1 MARRRSRTH
10 NSIDAETVSTV
21 LQAGTLRGGVHF
33 HPPPP
38 PPPVIPRQ
46 LPAPPRWFAARA
58 NEMTRLDHA
67 LGETAGAAQVLVIE
81 GTGGVGKTALVLH
94 WLHRNLDH
102 FPDGQLHADLHGFDQ
117 SRTPATPA
125 SVVHGFLLGLGV
137 PPDAIPADESARIAC
152 YRSMTAGKR
161 LVVVLD
167 NTADAAQAA
176 PLLPGS
182 SSCRA
187 VVTSRS
193 RLSTLSIRGAE
204 TLHLD
209 VLTDDHAREVLV
221 RQLGSHRVSEEP
233 EAVATILDCCAGLP
247 LALAIVAALA
257 DTHDGFPL
265 ATIADELREAR
276 LDAFDAGDPATD
288 IRTVISCS
296 VSTLNSEQVRMFSLL
311 GVAPTLPISA
321 PAAAALAALPV
332 PRATAL
338 LRELERKN
346 LVEHPEPGRFGMHE
360 LVRLYAQE
368 QAPAAE
374 EALLR
379 LADFYLHSA
388 LAADHLLYPHRS
400 PVAVPHPASGCIPLE
415 FADHNAALTWFT
427 TEHEQLLGIQ
437 GVLADHER
445 QWLLSRALDTYLYRR
460 GHIAENV
467 TSSRRGVAAAE
478 HLGTP
483 ALTLALRQAGRAHTR
498 AGELPEAIESLRR
511 ALELDDNPHTH
522 FDLARAL
529 ADNGDFASAADH
541 LRLALEGHRSA
552 GNQVGEAHA
561 LNALGRCHGELED
574 FEQAVSCCESALA
587 LHERHG
593 NRSGQVGTLDN
604 LGTIA
609 LRTGRPTDA
618 IAWHTKAL
626 MLCEELGD
634 AYLEARVLEH
644 LAEALEQ
651 HGEAERAAA
660 AGQAALELFTSQ
672 HRTTDVER
680 ILTSGAG
687 PCSPGSP
694 S

>member
-1 MARRRSRTH
+1 MARRSRAR
-10 NSIDAETVSTV
+10 NSVDATTVSTV
-21 LQAGTLRGGVHF
+21 LQAGTVRGGVHF
-33 HPPPP
+33 HTAAPA
-38 PPPVIPRQ
+38 PPVIPRQ
-46 LPAPPRWFAARA
+46 LPAPPRWFAARTG
-58 NEMTRLDHA
+58 EMTRLDHA
-67 LGETAGAAQVLVIE
+67 LGETPDAAHVLVIE
-81 GTGGVGKTALVLH
+81 GPGGVGKTALALH
-94 WLHRNLDH
+94 WLHHNLER
-102 FPDGQLHADLHGFDQ
+102 FPDGQLHADLHGFD
-117 SRTPATPA
+117 RNCTPAVPA
-125 SVVHGFLLGLGV
+125 TVIHGFLLGLGV
-137 PPDAIPADESARIAC
+137 PPDAIPADPSARIAC

-167 NTADAAQAA
+167 NTADAAQVA

-182 SSCRA
+182 PSCRA

-193 RLSTLSIRGAE
+193 RLAALSLHGAE

-209 VLTDDHAREVLV
+209 VLPDDKAREMLV
-221 RQLGSHRVSEEP
+221 RHLGPYRVGDEP
-233 EAVATILDCCAGLP
+233 EAVATILQCCAGLP
-247 LALAIVAALA
+247 LALSIVAALA
-257 DTHDGFPL
+257 DNDFPL
-265 ATIADELREAR
+265 AALAHELQEAR
-276 LDAFDAGDPATD
+276 LDTFDAGDPAAD
-288 IRTVISCS
+288 LRTVLSCS
-296 VSTLNSEQVRMFSLL
+296 VCTLDSAQLRMFGLL
-311 GVAPTLPISA
+311 GVAPTLPVSA

-346 LVEHPEPGRFGMHE
+346 LVQHPEPGRFGMHE
-360 LVRLYAQE
+360 LVRLYARE
-368 QAPAAE
+368 HAPPSDD
-374 EALLR
+374 ALTR

-388 LAADHLLYPHRS
+388 LAADRLLYPHRT
-400 PVAVPHPASGCIPLE
+400 PVAVPPPAPGCVPLT
-415 FADHNAALTWFT
+415 FADHHAALTWFT

-437 GVLADHER
+437 GVLADPER

-467 TSSRRGVAAAE
+467 TSSRLGVAAAE

-511 ALELDDNPHTH
+511 AWELDDNPHTH

-529 ADNGDFASAADH
+529 ADNGDFASAANH
-541 LRLALEGHRSA
+541 LGLALEGYRSA

-561 LNALGRCHGELED
+561 LNALGRCHGELGD

-626 MLCEELGD
+626 MMCEELGD
-634 AYLEARVLEH
+634 AYLEARVLER

-680 ILTSGAG
+680 LRRGTTTSGA
-687 PCSPGSP
+687 
-694 S
+694 